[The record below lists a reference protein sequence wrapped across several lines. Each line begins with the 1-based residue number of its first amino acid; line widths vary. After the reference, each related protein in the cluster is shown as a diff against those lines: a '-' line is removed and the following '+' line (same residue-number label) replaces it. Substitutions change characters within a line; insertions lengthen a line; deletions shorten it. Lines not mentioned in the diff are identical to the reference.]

1 MYLMT
6 THRGFLGAD
15 GGHLVQLATY
25 DDHRVI
31 RLVDGSITYDTPIKG
46 GPLDGFTV
54 TRVENGVALRRNGAF
69 ASATPGRREID
80 VDRQGVATW
89 ETFLEIPDDRIGMF
103 SQAAFDPAAEKARF
117 ARRVAEL
124 TAAGQPVKIYP
135 GCGTVPRTG
144 FLNLDIDVNAP
155 QFLLT
160 NRDDYFIFP
169 FVCPWDIPDNSV
181 DYVFDE
187 DFVEHISQLMQWQFF
202 AEVLRV
208 LKPGCFHRVNTP
220 NVIAA
225 MKRHSRFAD
234 GFSGVYTGEEQWG
247 HIAILSH
254 FQLKEIAET
263 IGYSEVIFTTR
274 SCGVSP
280 FAERDFRPAPDRD
293 DVGGNIYAD
302 LRK

>member
-6 THRGFLGAD
+6 THCGFVGID
-15 GGHLVQLATY
+15 KGSLVQVQNSSDPRTLKLS
-25 DDHRVI
+25 DDSFSQDMI
-31 RLVDGSITYDTPIKG
+31 SS
-46 GPLDGFTV
+46 GPLAGFRV
-54 TRVENGVALRRNGAF
+54 TRVEQGIALSRDGRF
-69 ASATPGRREID
+69 ACAIPGQERIEL
-80 VDRQGVATW
+80 DRTGVATW
-89 ETFLEIPDDRIGMF
+89 ETFLPIPDENIGMF
-103 SQAAFDPAAEKARF
+103 SRAAFDPAAEQARF

-124 TAAGQPVKIYP
+124 NAAGQPVKIYP
-135 GCGTVPRTG
+135 GCGTVPRPG

-160 NRDDYFIFP
+160 NRNDYFIFP
-169 FVCPWDIPDNSV
+169 FVCKWDIPDNSV
-181 DYVFDE
+181 DYIYDE

-202 AEVLRV
+202 AEAYRV

-225 MKRHSRFAD
+225 MKRHSRFNE

-280 FAERDFRPAPDRD
+280 YAERDFRPAPDRD